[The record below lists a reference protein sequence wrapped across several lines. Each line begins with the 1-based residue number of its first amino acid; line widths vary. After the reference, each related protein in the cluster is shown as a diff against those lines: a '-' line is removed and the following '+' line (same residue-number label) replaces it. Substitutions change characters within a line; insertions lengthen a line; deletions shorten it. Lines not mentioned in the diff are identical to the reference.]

1 MGVAHTMAPCL
12 VGIGLIQYHQCMWKR
27 MVQLQISRNEF
38 VEMNYQGMNPPL
50 LLCILNTVHYTEVHF
65 ARFFSSGFTTMAVIN
80 QLEKNW
86 QNTPQLCVL
95 CYCDNYLPNVELT
108 WVPTQGWLLNLSIL
122 LKEKFHIS
130 LEKVCGVN
138 LNPLSIHRECPGVT
152 LGNSSQRYQS
162 CHLTQQHII
171 PREIVSVNFLLLS
184 SPNVVRHHLGTD
196 ILLSYQ

>member
-1 MGVAHTMAPCL
+1 MQVKKAFAYSIYMHFT
-12 VGIGLIQYHQCMWKR
+12 QQC
-27 MVQLQISRNEF
+27 I
-38 VEMNYQGMNPPL
+38 
-50 LLCILNTVHYTEVHF
+50 EVHF
-65 ARFFSSGFTTMAVIN
+65 ATLLSGVFTTMAVIN

-138 LNPLSIHRECPGVT
+138 LNPLSIHCECPGVT